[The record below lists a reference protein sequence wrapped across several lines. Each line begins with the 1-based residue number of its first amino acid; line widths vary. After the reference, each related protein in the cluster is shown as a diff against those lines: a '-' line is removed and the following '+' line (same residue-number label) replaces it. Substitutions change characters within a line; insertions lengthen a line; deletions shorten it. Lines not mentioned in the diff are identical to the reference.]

1 MSNVNVIFL
10 VSQTLPR
17 QRASDDNRG
26 TQAGTLLCSWLCL
39 CYYYC
44 LCSYYESGLMP
55 GTSRTSFSPYNTS
68 ALRAD
73 LVTSFYRQWTGSER
87 LIYVR
92 SQNWEDRIRLY
103 SWVFSLNPTQKK
115 KKLKCHLNEKCL
127 LLQNSFWR
135 LMCFIRHFMCTLWV
149 PGICAHLWKEVVMR
163 VKEGKKNWNP

>member
-115 KKLKCHLNEKCL
+115 KKIEVSFKWKLSLVAKLFLEANVLHTAFHVYLVGARHLCSSVEGGCNE
-127 LLQNSFWR
+127 S
-135 LMCFIRHFMCTLWV
+135 
-149 PGICAHLWKEVVMR
+149 
-163 VKEGKKNWNP
+163 